1 MHAHTNHRDKRIIPL
16 RHKSHNI
23 LVLIVTIFSLCMPS
37 LSHGKQE
44 TAGKI
49 LVLYYSNTGNTRAV
63 CDALREK
70 LGADIVEIKDLKN
83 NPGKL
88 TMKTKLEKPLVMDT
102 EIEPKTVDMS
112 TYSSV
117 IVGSPI
123 WMGGLSPAIRKFAAL
138 NTFAKKKVVIVTTT
152 NASEKDELKEKNK
165 AILRAAK
172 GDVVGY
178 YQVMAMEEKDGTKV
192 ERNKDQIIEDAR
204 KLLPGIQ
211 KAFQ

>member
-1 MHAHTNHRDKRIIPL
+1 
-16 RHKSHNI
+16 
-23 LVLIVTIFSLCMPS
+23 
-37 LSHGKQE
+37 
-44 TAGKI
+44 
-49 LVLYYSNTGNTRAV
+49 
-63 CDALREK
+63 
-70 LGADIVEIKDLKN
+70 
-83 NPGKL
+83 
-88 TMKTKLEKPLVMDT
+88 MKTKLEKPLVMDT

-165 AILRAAK
+165 AIFRAAK

>member
-83 NPGKL
+83 NPGYKKTSSERTRKEYKL
-88 TMKTKLEKPLVMDT
+88 TYT
-102 EIEPKTVDMS
+102 IH
-112 TYSSV
+112 
-117 IVGSPI
+117 
-123 WMGGLSPAIRKFAAL
+123 
-138 NTFAKKKVVIVTTT
+138 
-152 NASEKDELKEKNK
+152 
-165 AILRAAK
+165 
-172 GDVVGY
+172 GY
-178 YQVMAMEEKDGTKV
+178 YVKHNLS
-192 ERNKDQIIEDAR
+192 ERITTH
-204 KLLPGIQ
+204 
-211 KAFQ
+211 

>member
-1 MHAHTNHRDKRIIPL
+1 MHTHTIPIDNKITSL
-16 RHKSHNI
+16 RHKIHT
-23 LVLIVTIFSLCMPS
+23 LFLIITACFLCIPS
-37 LSHGKQE
+37 LSHAKQE

-49 LVLYYSNTGNTRAV
+49 LVLYYSNTGNTKAV
-63 CDALREK
+63 CAALREN

-88 TMKTKLEKPLVMDT
+88 TMKKKLEKPLVMDT

-112 TYSSV
+112 AYSSV

-138 NTFAKKKVVIVTTT
+138 NTFDKKKVVIVTTT
-152 NASEKDELKEKNK
+152 NASENEELKEKNK
-165 AILRAAK
+165 GVLREAN
-172 GDVVGY
+172 GNVVGY
-178 YQVMAMEEKDGTKV
+178 YQILAMEEKDGKKV
-192 ERNKDQIIEDAR
+192 ERTKEQIVEDAL

-211 KAFQ
+211 KSFQ